1 MNVGDSMYNYNFE
14 CEKTLLEI
22 VDNLA
27 TINDEEMRV
36 NILITEENILI
47 FKNIKENSVLNSRG
61 MHEMPEYELIVKIK
75 IDDIKYEF
83 DEENTI
89 IELSKKEIILYKF
102 DLSKVKTSLFCDKSV
117 IY

>member
-1 MNVGDSMYNYNFE
+1 MYNYNFE

-27 TINDEEMRV
+27 TINDEELKV
-36 NILITEENILI
+36 NILITEENLLL
-47 FKNIKENSVLNSRG
+47 FKNIKEGNVLNSRG
-61 MHEMPEYELIVKIK
+61 INEMPEYELIVKIK
-75 IDDIKYEF
+75 FNDIKYKI
-83 DEENTI
+83 DEDNTI
-89 IELSKKEIILYKF
+89 IELGKNQIILYKF